1 MYFHQIT
8 TLAADIA
15 RRDFRDI
22 NSSPEPLKEEEPQS
36 LFDSFKETVTES
48 LRDDDE
54 PQRAYAVERSNSPHQ
69 SDIED
74 IPLEDTIQEKVADVL
89 GDHGV
94 PIGDLVDDNED
105 KSYEDRRNTPDDG
118 MQSSGLNLSCFYF
131 ELIN

>member
-1 MYFHQIT
+1 MLFIRQIT
-8 TLAADIA
+8 SLAGDIS

-22 NSSPEPLKEEEPQS
+22 TSSPELVKEEEPQS

-54 PQRAYAVERSNSPHQ
+54 PQRASAAERSDSPHQ

-74 IPLEDTIQEKVADVL
+74 ILLEDTIQEKVADVL

-94 PIGDLVDDNED
+94 PLGDLVDNKEDN
-105 KSYEDRRNTPDDG
+105 SYEDRRNSPGDG
-118 MQSSGLNLSCFYF
+118 VSS
-131 ELIN
+131 ID

>member
-1 MYFHQIT
+1 M
-8 TLAADIA
+8 AADIS

-22 NSSPEPLKEEEPQS
+22 TSSPEPVKEEEPHS

-54 PQRAYAVERSNSPHQ
+54 PQRAYAAERSNSPHQ

-94 PIGDLVDDNED
+94 PLGDVDNEED
-105 KSYEDRRNTPDDG
+105 NSYEDGRNSPGDG
-118 MQSSGLNLSCFYF
+118 MSSMTR
-131 ELIN
+131 I

>member
-1 MYFHQIT
+1 MFSIYIHQIT
-8 TLAADIA
+8 SLEADIT

-22 NSSPEPLKEEEPQS
+22 NSSPEPVKEEEPQS

-54 PQRAYAVERSNSPHQ
+54 PQGAYAAERSNSPHQ

-94 PIGDLVDDNED
+94 TLGGLVDDKED
-105 KSYEDRRNTPDDG
+105 KSYEERRNSSADG
-118 MQSSGLNLSCFYF
+118 M
-131 ELIN
+131 

>member
-1 MYFHQIT
+1 
-8 TLAADIA
+8 LAADIT

-22 NSSPEPLKEEEPQS
+22 SSSPEPVKEEEPQS
-36 LFDSFKETVTES
+36 LFESFKETVTET

-54 PQRAYAVERSNSPHQ
+54 PQRAHAAERSNSSHQ

-94 PIGDLVDDNED
+94 TVE
-105 KSYEDRRNTPDDG
+105 
-118 MQSSGLNLSCFYF
+118 GLADEKEGTS
-131 ELIN
+131 

>member
-8 TLAADIA
+8 SLAADIT
-15 RRDFRDI
+15 RRDFRDM
-22 NSSPEPLKEEEPQS
+22 NSSPETVKEEEPQS

-48 LRDDDE
+48 LKDDDE
-54 PQRAYAVERSNSPHQ
+54 PQRAYAAQRSNSPHQ

-118 MQSSGLNLSCFYF
+118 M
-131 ELIN
+131 